1 MGKLKPILLS
11 TAMALGA
18 TPLMAQEEQFI
29 TIGTGGQTGVYYVV
43 GQSICRLVN
52 RDTATTGLRCTAPAT
67 GGSIDNINQ
76 IRSGGMTMGVAQSD
90 WQFHAYNGSSDYEG
104 DAFTE
109 VVLIF
114 QLCSPLR
121 VRRQPAVEANINAV
135 CRAFVIL
142 FHAF

>member
-67 GGSIDNINQ
+67 GGPSTTST
-76 IRSGGMTMGVAQSD
+76 RSG
-90 WQFHAYNGSSDYEG
+90 
-104 DAFTE
+104 
-109 VVLIF
+109 
-114 QLCSPLR
+114 
-121 VRRQPAVEANINAV
+121 PAA
-135 CRAFVIL
+135 
-142 FHAF
+142 